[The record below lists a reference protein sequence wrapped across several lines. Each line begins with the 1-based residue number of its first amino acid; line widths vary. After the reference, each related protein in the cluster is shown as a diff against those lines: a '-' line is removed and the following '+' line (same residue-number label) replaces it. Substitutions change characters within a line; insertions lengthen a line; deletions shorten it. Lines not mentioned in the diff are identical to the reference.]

1 MKELSA
7 ITSLII
13 PPKIIHWNCFIKHKS
28 MITKENCDLFKY
40 NTMRLHSIADC
51 VFFPE
56 SREELDTLIDGFNKQ
71 NKPYYIFSGGSNI
84 LFAERVTTPLIN
96 LMEIE
101 KGIEYLE
108 NGLVKVGCSVRV
120 QSLIRD
126 LQKHGLGGIEY
137 LFSVPSSL
145 GGAVYMNAGR
155 GKSEGLAISD
165 YLVEVEY
172 YSPTEGK
179 FMTYKKKA
187 EDFSHRHSP
196 FQDLDAI
203 IVSATFKFKEQDKV
217 VTEALIKERMEHSKK
232 YLSADKPSCG
242 SVFCEGNRIVYRLL
256 MGKRV
261 GGAMYSKKTPDW
273 ISNMGNATASDVMAL
288 IEKGKRLH
296 KLFFSHCKVEI
307 RYIQ

>member
-1 MKELSA
+1 MKAIEL
-7 ITSLII
+7 
-13 PPKIIHWNCFIKHKS
+13 
-28 MITKENCDLFKY
+28 CDLLPY
-40 NTMRLHSIADC
+40 NTMRLHSVADC
-51 VFFPE
+51 VYIPE
-56 SREELDTLIDGFNKQ
+56 SREELETLVGDLNKQ
-71 NKPYYIFSGGSNI
+71 VKTYCFFSGGSNI
-84 LFAERVTTPLIN
+84 VFADHVTTPLIN
-96 LMEIE
+96 LMEID

-108 NGLVKVGCSVRV
+108 DGLVKVGCSVRI

-137 LFSVPSSL
+137 LFSVPTSV

-172 YSPTEGK
+172 YSPSEEK

-196 FQDLDAI
+196 FQDMDAV
-203 IVSATFKFKEQDKV
+203 IVSATFHFKEQDAD
-217 VTEALIKERMEHSKK
+217 VTEARIKERMEHSKK

-242 SVFCEGNRIVYRLL
+242 SVFCEGNRVVYRLL

-288 IEKGKRLH
+288 IEKGKQLH
-296 KLFFSHCKVEI
+296 KLFFSRCKVEI
-307 RYIQ
+307 RYIS

>member
-1 MKELSA
+1 MKT
-7 ITSLII
+7 I
-13 PPKIIHWNCFIKHKS
+13 
-28 MITKENCDLFKY
+28 ENCDLFQY
-40 NTMRLHSIADC
+40 NTMRLHSVADC
-51 VFFPE
+51 VYFPE
-56 SREELDTLIDGFNKQ
+56 TREEFKTLVDDFIRQD
-71 NKPYYIFSGGSNI
+71 KPFYIFSGGSNI
-84 LFAERVTTPLIN
+84 IFAEHVTTPLIN
-96 LMEIE
+96 LLEIE

-196 FQDLDAI
+196 FQDMDAI
-203 IVSATFKFKEQDKV
+203 VVSATFQFKKQDAD
-217 VTEALIKERMEHSKK
+217 VTDARIKERLEHSKK
-232 YLSADKPSCG
+232 YLSADKPSSG

-288 IEKGKRLH
+288 IEKGKSLH
-296 KLFFSHCKVEI
+296 KLFLSRCKAEI
-307 RYIQ
+307 RYIS

>member
-1 MKELSA
+1 MK
-7 ITSLII
+7 I
-13 PPKIIHWNCFIKHKS
+13 
-28 MITKENCDLFKY
+28 KENCDLFKY
-40 NTMRLHSIADC
+40 NTMKLHSVADC
-51 VFFPE
+51 VYFPE
-56 SREELDTLIDGFNKQ
+56 TREELYILVGGFNKY
-71 NKPYYIFSGGSNI
+71 NKSYFIFSGGSNI
-84 LFAERVTTPLIN
+84 VFAEHVTTPLIN
-96 LMEIE
+96 LMEIDN
-101 KGIEYLE
+101 GIEYLE
-108 NGLVKVGCSVRV
+108 EGLVKVGCSVRI

-155 GKSEGLAISD
+155 GKSEGLTISD

-172 YSPTEGK
+172 YSPSEGK
-179 FMTYKKKA
+179 IVTYKKNT

-196 FQDLDAI
+196 FQDMDAI
-203 IVSATFKFKEQDKV
+203 IVSATFHFKEQDAD
-217 VTEALIKERMEHSKK
+217 VTEARIKERMEHSKK

-296 KLFFSHCKVEI
+296 KLFLSRCKAEI
-307 RYIQ
+307 RYIS